1 VLPILLFLIIKLK
14 KMTTSIN
21 KVFVVEHGIDEVW
34 NNLTNPSKIVN
45 CVPGASLTEQVD
57 ENNFKGKVQLKF
69 GPVKAGYDGLIT
81 FTERDAAAKK
91 MSLKGMGVDE
101 KGKGNAEMKMDGVL
115 TEKTAGATEVSIS
128 MDISITG
135 MLAQFGSRLITDV
148 SNSVF
153 DQFVHNFK
161 ALLDG
166 KAFDNTL
173 SAGSMAGS
181 LVKGIFGGHK
191 S

>member
-1 VLPILLFLIIKLK
+1 
-14 KMTTSIN
+14 MTTSIN
-21 KVFVVEHGIDEVW
+21 KVFDVEHPIDEVW
-34 NNLTNPSKIVN
+34 NNLTDPNKIVN

-69 GPVKAGYDGLIT
+69 GPVKAGYEGLIT
-81 FTERDAAAKK
+81 FTERDASAKK
-91 MSLKGMGVDE
+91 MSLKGLGVDD
-101 KGKGNAEMKMDGVL
+101 KGKGNAEMNMNGSLAEKAAGV
-115 TEKTAGATEVSIS
+115 TQVSVS

-148 SNSVF
+148 SGSVF
-153 DQFVHNFK
+153 DQFVENFK

-166 KAFDNTL
+166 RQFDNSL
-173 SAGSMAGS
+173 NAGSVAGN
-181 LVKGIFGGHK
+181 LVKGIFGGNK

>member
-1 VLPILLFLIIKLK
+1 
-14 KMTTSIN
+14 MTTSIN
-21 KVFVVEHGIDEVW
+21 KDFTVEHPIDVVW
-34 NNLTNPSKIVN
+34 NNLTVPTQIVN

-57 ENNFKGKVQLKF
+57 EDNFKGKVALKF

-81 FTERDAAAKK
+81 FTERDVTTKK
-91 MSLKGMGVDE
+91 MALKGMGVDE
-101 KGKGNAEMKMDGVL
+101 KGKGNAEMVMTGTL
-115 TEKTAGATEVSIS
+115 TEPSPGSTNVNVT

-153 DQFVHNFK
+153 DQFVQNFK
-161 ALLDG
+161 DQLDG
-166 KAFDNTL
+166 KEDVGNSL
-173 SAGSMAGS
+173 SAGSMMS
-181 LVKGIFGGHK
+181 SVVKGMFGSKK

>member
-1 VLPILLFLIIKLK
+1 
-14 KMTTSIN
+14 MTTSIN
-21 KVFVVEHGIDEVW
+21 KVFEVEHAIDEVW
-34 NNLTNPSKIVN
+34 SNLTDPAKIVN
-45 CVPGASLTEQVD
+45 CVPGAALTEQVD
-57 ENNFKGKVQLKF
+57 ENNFKGRVQLKF

-81 FTERDAAAKK
+81 FTERDAVSKK

-101 KGKGNAEMKMDGVL
+101 KGKGNAEMNMNGAL
-115 TEKTAGATEVSIS
+115 IEKAPGTTEVTVS
-128 MDISITG
+128 MEISITG

-153 DQFVHNFK
+153 DQFIHNFK

-166 KAFDNTL
+166 KEFDNTL

-181 LVKGIFGGHK
+181 VVKGIFGGHK

>member
-1 VLPILLFLIIKLK
+1 
-14 KMTTSIN
+14 MTTSIN
-21 KVFVVEHGIDEVW
+21 KVFEVEHPLDEVW
-34 NNLTNPSKIVN
+34 SNLTNPYKIVN
-45 CVPGASLTEQVD
+45 CVPGAELTEQVD
-57 ENNFKGKVQLKF
+57 ENNFKGKVKLKF

-91 MSLKGMGVDE
+91 MSLTGMGVDD

-115 TEKTAGATEVSIS
+115 VEKTASTTEVTVSMEISIS
-128 MDISITG
+128 G

-153 DQFVHNFK
+153 DQFVNNFK

-166 KAFDNTL
+166 KEFDNTL
-173 SAGSMAGS
+173 GAGSMVGS
-181 LVKGIFGGHK
+181 VVKGIFGGNK

>member
-1 VLPILLFLIIKLK
+1 
-14 KMTTSIN
+14 MTTSIN
-21 KVFVVEHGIDEVW
+21 KVFEVEHPIDEVW
-34 NNLTNPSKIVN
+34 SSLTDPYKIVN
-45 CVPGASLTEQVD
+45 CVPGAELTEQVD
-57 ENNFKGKVQLKF
+57 ENNFKGTVKLKF

-81 FTERDAAAKK
+81 FTERDASAKK
-91 MSLKGMGVDE
+91 MALKGLGVDD
-101 KGKGNAEMKMDGVL
+101 KGKGNAEMNMAGTL
-115 TEKTAGATEVSIS
+115 IEKTPGLTEVSVS

-148 SNSVF
+148 SNSVL
-153 DQFVHNFK
+153 DQFVNNFK

-166 KAFDNTL
+166 KEFDNTL

-181 LVKGIFGGHK
+181 MVKGLFGGNK

>member
-1 VLPILLFLIIKLK
+1 
-14 KMTTSIN
+14 MTTSIN

-81 FTERDAAAKK
+81 FTERDVAAKK

-101 KGKGNAEMKMDGVL
+101 KGKGNAEMKMDGLL
-115 TEKTAGATEVSIS
+115 TEKTAGTTEVTIS

-153 DQFVHNFK
+153 DQFVNNFK

-181 LVKGIFGGHK
+181 LMKGIFGGHK